1 MTGLHGSVRI
11 SMICL
16 AVMSQYRSVINGHTD
31 RTRYAY
37 HHTGN
42 DDYKQT
48 QESLKET

>member
-1 MTGLHGSVRI
+1 MD
-11 SMICL
+11 
-16 AVMSQYRSVINGHTD
+16 TD

-48 QESLKET
+48 QESITYGTERNTDLTNRIYTADNHTQDVLWN